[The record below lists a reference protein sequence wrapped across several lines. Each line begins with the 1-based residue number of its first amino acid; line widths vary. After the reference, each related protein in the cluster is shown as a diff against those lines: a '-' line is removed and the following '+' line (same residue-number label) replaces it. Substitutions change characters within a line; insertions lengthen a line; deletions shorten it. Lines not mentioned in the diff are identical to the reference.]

1 MTAEALRTGP
11 QEVLESGDY
20 DRVPSGL
27 KRMLTRMWRLRLGM
41 LGLLFVGIL
50 LITAAFAPLVAPNDP
65 FEQDIMNSLNPPA
78 WMEDGSWDYPLGT
91 DQVGRCILSRIVYG
105 TRISLIVGICAVSIM
120 VLIGTSLG
128 MLAGFYGGIV
138 DSIISFLINCM
149 MGFPFI
155 LLAMSLVVVL
165 GPSLK
170 NLVIA
175 LGVTSWPVFARVAR
189 VETLKYKSQEFILA
203 AHSLGYSSLR
213 IIVRHILPNLAT
225 SLIVVGTVEVARA
238 IIRESILSFLGLG
251 VPPPTPSWGVMLS
264 EGRGYMLI
272 QWWLATFPGL
282 AIFVSALGMNLIG
295 DALRDLLD
303 PHLRKT

>member
-1 MTAEALRTGP
+1 MMAEALRAGP
-11 QEVLESGDY
+11 REAMETNDH

-50 LITAAFAPLVAPNDP
+50 LLTAAFAPLVAPNDP

-78 WMEDGSWDYPLGT
+78 WMEDGSWDFPLGT
-91 DQVGRCILSRIVYG
+91 DQVGRCILSRIIYG

-128 MLAGFYGGIV
+128 MLAGFYGGVV

-251 VPPPTPSWGVMLS
+251 VQPPTPSWGVMLS

>member
-1 MTAEALRTGP
+1 
-11 QEVLESGDY
+11 
-20 DRVPSGL
+20 
-27 KRMLTRMWRLRLGM
+27 
-41 LGLLFVGIL
+41 
-50 LITAAFAPLVAPNDP
+50 
-65 FEQDIMNSLNPPA
+65 
-78 WMEDGSWDYPLGT
+78 
-91 DQVGRCILSRIVYG
+91 
-105 TRISLIVGICAVSIM
+105 
-120 VLIGTSLG
+120 
-128 MLAGFYGGIV
+128 
-138 DSIISFLINCM
+138 

-251 VPPPTPSWGVMLS
+251 VQPPTPSWGVMLS

>member
-1 MTAEALRTGP
+1 MSQTVEIIKGP
-11 QEVLESGDY
+11 LAFDDTPPTRMG
-20 DRVPSGL
+20 
-27 KRMLTRMWRLRLGM
+27 RMLTFLWRLRLGVIGAAFV
-41 LGLLFVGIL
+41 LLLLFTAIL
-50 LITAAFAPLVAPNDP
+50 CPWLAPNDP
-65 FEQDIMNSLNPPA
+65 LEQNLMNNLMPPA
-78 WMEDGSWDYPLGT
+78 WMAEGDWNYPLGT
-91 DQVGRCILSRIVYG
+91 DQVGRCLLSRIMYG
-105 TRISLIVGICAVSIM
+105 TRISLIVGICAVCIM

-128 MLAGFYGGIV
+128 MLAGYYGGFA
-138 DSIISFLINCM
+138 DSIISFAINVM

-165 GPSLK
+165 GPSLL

-189 VETLKYKSQEFILA
+189 VETMRLKGQEFVLA
-203 AHSLGYSSLR
+203 AHSLGYISLR
-213 IIVRHILPNLAT
+213 ILFRHILPNLAT

-251 VPPPTPSWGVMLS
+251 VQPPTPSWGTMLAD
-264 EGRGYMLI
+264 GRGYMLS
-272 QWWLATFPGL
+272 QWWMATFPGI

-295 DALRDLLD
+295 DAMRDMLD